1 MKAQIPRK
9 TSSAKTGS
17 NRRNAK
23 AQLEKERLA
32 IEARAKPYRKAR
44 GAFVRERKV
53 VLTREAIK
61 AARPILEK
69 ARRKFALASLR
80 LNGDV
85 DAILKSRKAAR
96 RAIDRALLAAI
107 PGYRHYEAAR
117 NTYLQTRGTLF
128 AKESA
133 VRPHDGIVADIGD
146 AVISADVDY
155 QVHRPP
161 FAVHDVSTIDAVELL
176 TLNESFADPQNGI
189 LFNNIK
195 FSHNED
201 NWGGYN
207 PTRVVHQSVSVGINF
222 EVPATGFLRVG
233 AVMRNLF
240 NHFAYSVSDNFG
252 FSHADLIVEHEI
264 AIDIVRSGELEATN
278 YFFSL
283 GDLENVLEL
292 TYNHDGRTY
301 DLGTGYGHIAIG
313 VDDLDATLAALKDGH
328 GIEPERPPYQVSEG
342 GSRICFVRDPDGYR
356 VELIERRG

>member
-264 AIDIVRSGELEATN
+264 AIDIVRSGETTSFPQRMMRNGLI
-278 YFFSL
+278 SH
-283 GDLENVLEL
+283 GSDLSGSESPIQNFVP
-292 TYNHDGRTY
+292 
-301 DLGTGYGHIAIG
+301 I
-313 VDDLDATLAALKDGH
+313 TLAIKTKDAFLKGERIQILATSRVKVSSDIDDMNGH
-328 GIEPERPPYQVSEG
+328 AGVVLTWQVLNISVG
-342 GSRICFVRDPDGYR
+342 V
-356 VELIERRG
+356 

>member
-9 TSSAKTGS
+9 TRSAKTGS

-23 AQLEKERLA
+23 AQLEQERLA

-61 AARPILEK
+61 AAKPIFEN
-69 ARRKFALASLR
+69 ARKKFALASLR
-80 LNGDV
+80 LDGDV
-85 DAILKSRKAAR
+85 DAILKSKKGAR

-107 PGYRHYEAAR
+107 PGYRRYETAR
-117 NTYLQTRGTLF
+117 NAYLQTRGTLF

-133 VRPHDGIVADIGD
+133 LQSHGDIVADIGD
-146 AVISADVDY
+146 AVISADVDF

-161 FAVHDVSTIDAVELL
+161 FAVHDVSTIDDVELL
-176 TLNESFADPQNGI
+176 TLNESFADPLNGI
-189 LFNNIK
+189 LFNNLK

-233 AVMRNLF
+233 AVMRNIF

-264 AIDIVRSGELEATN
+264 AIDIVRSGETTSFPQRMMRNGLI
-278 YFFSL
+278 SH
-283 GDLENVLEL
+283 GSDLSASESPIQNFVP
-292 TYNHDGRTY
+292 
-301 DLGTGYGHIAIG
+301 I
-313 VDDLDATLAALKDGH
+313 TLAIKTKDAFLKGERIQILATSRVKISSDIDDMNGH
-328 GIEPERPPYQVSEG
+328 ADVVLTWQ
-342 GSRICFVRDPDGYR
+342 VRDISVG
-356 VELIERRG
+356 V